1 MHIAALNE
9 SIMLVLKFRIGG
21 SLRFLSH
28 AQMLS
33 VFQRTCVR
41 AGLKIQ
47 YSQGFN
53 PRPRLSLPLPRPVG
67 VASDDELLCLR
78 VSRAPCLVPRAPGEQ
93 QATDYELRIK
103 AGLSA
108 QLPEGC
114 ELLSVNVAKANTSF
128 QPCSVAYVLA
138 VRKEYLNEELKATI
152 KRLLASKSI
161 SIQRQI
167 GKKKSR
173 IENRLSA
180 VASAKAEES
189 KIKNIDVRGF
199 LKSIELD
206 RNSIIVECKISS
218 AGSIRVEEILKLL
231 ELDVEKLASPIRRT
245 NVQWQQT

>member
-9 SIMLVLKFRIGG
+9 SIMLVLKFRISG

-28 AQMLS
+28 AQMLR
-33 VFQRTCVR
+33 VFQRACVR

-67 VASDDELLCLR
+67 VASEDELLSIR
-78 VSRAPCLVPRAPGEQ
+78 VHQRTGAQEHSLIAERAHRN
-93 QATDYELRIK
+93 
-103 AGLSA
+103 LSA

-128 QPCSVAYVLA
+128 QPCSATYVLA
-138 VRKEYLNEELKATI
+138 VRKEYLNEELKTTI
-152 KRLLASKSI
+152 KHLLASENLNI
-161 SIQRQI
+161 RRYID
-167 GKKKSR
+167 KK
-173 IENRLSA
+173 NP
-180 VASAKAEES
+180 
-189 KIKNIDVRGF
+189 KIKNVDVRGF

-206 RNSIIVECKISS
+206 GNSIIVECKISS

-231 ELDVEKLASPIRRT
+231 QLDDVEKLALPIRRT
-245 NVQWQQT
+245 NVQWQKV